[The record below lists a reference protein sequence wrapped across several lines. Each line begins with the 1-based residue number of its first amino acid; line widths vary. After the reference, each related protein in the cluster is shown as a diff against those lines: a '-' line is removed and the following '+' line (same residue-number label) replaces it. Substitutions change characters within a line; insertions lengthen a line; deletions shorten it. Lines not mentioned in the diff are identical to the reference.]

1 MKKIIVALLVS
12 ALSLFSSTT
21 QAQGIA
27 PSAPIEY
34 SEKVNVEESNAVT
47 LYQQALSW
55 TQDKFPYNPKTDIQA
70 NPETKEISLTGTSKI
85 KMAAAKISGPEQVR
99 ILRFNFRFGITDQGY
114 SYNISTFRVV
124 PDEKEPAVMVPLED
138 YIKQLSEE
146 RTNVRTRNDRRV
158 AAQANAIASDVASA
172 FRSYMNSQP
181 VVKDGEVG
189 LPTDG
194 EE

>member
-12 ALSLFSSTT
+12 GLSLFSSAT

-27 PSAPIEY
+27 PTTPIAY
-34 SEKVNVEESNAVT
+34 SEKVPVEGSNSVT
-47 LYQQALSW
+47 LYHHALLW
-55 TQDKFPYNPKTDIQA
+55 TQEKFLYNPKSNVQA

-85 KMAAAKISGPEQVR
+85 KMAAAKTSGPEQVR
-99 ILRFNFRFGITDQGY
+99 ILHFNFRFGITEQGY
-114 SYNISTFRVV
+114 SYNVSTFRVV
-124 PDEKEPAVMVPLED
+124 PDEKDPTVMVPLEE

-146 RTNVRTRNDRRV
+146 RTNTRTRNDRRV
-158 AAQANAIASDVASA
+158 TAQANAVASDVASA

-181 VVKDGEVG
+181 VVKDGEIG

>member
-1 MKKIIVALLVS
+1 MS
-12 ALSLFSSTT
+12 GLSLFSSAT

-27 PSAPIEY
+27 PTAPIEY
-34 SEKVNVEESNAVT
+34 SEKVHVEGSNSVA
-47 LYQQALSW
+47 LYQHALSW
-55 TQDKFPYNPKTDIQA
+55 TQEKFPYNPKSNAQA

-85 KMAAAKISGPEQVR
+85 KMAAAKASGPEQVR
-99 ILRFNFRFGITDQGY
+99 ILHFNFRFGITEQGY
-114 SYNISTFRVV
+114 SYNVSTFRVV
-124 PDEKEPAVMVPLED
+124 PDEKEPTVMVPLED

-146 RTNVRTRNDRRV
+146 RTNARTRNDRRV
-158 AAQANAIASDVASA
+158 TAQANAVASDVASA